1 MTSDPLSKAR
11 SAWGPQMPDWVGLL
25 AEASAA
31 SSQNQV
37 AKRLGVS
44 ATLVSNVLAARYTGD
59 MERIEDIVRGI
70 YDRKVVQCPAVG
82 EMASDQCRKWRAK
95 ASKKSTTSAMTVIMR
110 RACNRCPI
118 HTGGGDE

>member
-1 MTSDPLSKAR
+1 MTSDPLNKAR
-11 SAWGPQMPDWVGLL
+11 AAWGAGMPDWVRLL
-25 AEASAA
+25 AEACAA

-59 MERIEDIVRGI
+59 MERIEDIVRGV
-70 YDRKVVQCPAVG
+70 YDRKVVDCPAMG
-82 EMASDQCRKWRAK
+82 ELASDQCRKWRAK
-95 ASKKSTTSAMTVIMR
+95 AAKGGTASAMVVIMR